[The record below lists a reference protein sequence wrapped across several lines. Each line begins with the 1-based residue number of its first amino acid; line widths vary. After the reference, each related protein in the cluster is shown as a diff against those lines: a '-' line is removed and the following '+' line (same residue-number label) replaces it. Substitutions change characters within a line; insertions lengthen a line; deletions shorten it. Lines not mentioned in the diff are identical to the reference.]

1 MKKIFFIFI
10 TLAILFFSSSCSSDI
25 LKKNKVYILSVAL
38 NYQNTNSSTGKL
50 KGTINDVTELTTC
63 LQQIYNSK
71 GANVEV
77 TYMIQEKTD
86 SSFVGKCYPCKDNFI
101 NELDNIK
108 NNVSKDDT
116 FLFIYSGHGQT
127 EDNGVI
133 CLTAKD
139 PKSGED
145 YHELEQIKMTEIFD
159 IIDSFPCNSIIIE
172 DCCYSGT
179 LTEKYPEQTNT
190 FSDAFS
196 NMFKKTDF
204 KHISVLAA
212 SKNQEQSYEG
222 SISTDYS
229 HGYFTYMLLKCLD
242 WDHSKGQTLITIN
255 GEERKLVGSL
265 SKVPS
270 RTSISEIYSQMLYL
284 KNEIK
289 EVPSL
294 FSNQNPTFTFGVQD
308 AILIP

>member
-38 NYQNTNSSTGKL
+38 NYQNTDVSKL
-50 KGTINDVTELTTC
+50 TGTINDVTELTTC

-145 YHELEQIKMTEIFD
+145 YHELEKIKMTEIFD
-159 IIDSFPCNSIIIE
+159 IIDSFPCNSIIIA

-222 SISTDYS
+222 PISTVSTDYS
-229 HGYFTYMLLKCLD
+229 HGYFTYMLLKCLG

-265 SKVPS
+265 SEVPS

-284 KNEIK
+284 NKNEAR
-289 EVPSL
+289 L
-294 FSNQNPTFTFGVQD
+294 FSIQNPTFTFDIQD
-308 AILIP
+308 SILIP